1 MTSYNSSQLQMLA
14 TSIAWA
20 IYEYVNLVLLL
31 DAVGVYFCTSDL
43 QAHACS
49 LVRLTAS
56 IGDDLG
62 TERSPDGISGKI
74 TTDSNGRIKN
84 NRS

>member
-1 MTSYNSSQLQMLA
+1 LAGGQRLDQLADVASGSTASVALA
-14 TSIAWA
+14 VSGAKA
-20 IYEYVNLVLLL
+20 
-31 DAVGVYFCTSDL
+31 A
-43 QAHACS
+43 S
-49 LVRLTAS
+49 LALGRFRWRLTAS

-84 NRS
+84 NWQ